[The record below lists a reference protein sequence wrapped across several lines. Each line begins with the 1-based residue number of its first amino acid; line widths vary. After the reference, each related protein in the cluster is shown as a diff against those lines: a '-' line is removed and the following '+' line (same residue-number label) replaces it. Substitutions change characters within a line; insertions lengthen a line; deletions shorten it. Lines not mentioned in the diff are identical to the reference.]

1 MKKITCNECNT
12 LLFELKKGSKRK
24 KGTICIC
31 KECWNALFNNAS
43 EYLKSELPDEFKKI
57 FGGKI

>member
-24 KGTICIC
+24 KGAICIC
-31 KECWNALFNNAS
+31 RKCWNTLFNT
-43 EYLKSELPDEFKKI
+43 EQLKSELPDEFKKI

>member
-1 MKKITCNECNT
+1 MKKIICEECGT

-31 KECWNALFNNAS
+31 KECWDALFNT
-43 EYLKSELPDEFKKI
+43 EHLKSELPDEFKKI